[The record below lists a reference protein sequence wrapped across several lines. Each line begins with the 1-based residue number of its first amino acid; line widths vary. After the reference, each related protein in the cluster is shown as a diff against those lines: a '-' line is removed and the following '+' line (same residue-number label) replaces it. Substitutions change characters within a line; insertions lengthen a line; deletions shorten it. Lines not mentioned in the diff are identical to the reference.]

1 MPRNSDEQISQSDD
15 PLVPVRAMIRRLPPE
30 AVRAVGRALHA
41 KLNAPPTPAERRV
54 KMLAF
59 LARLLEERPQYPEC
73 LPYVAR
79 REYDARRAEDPSLG
93 PPSARLQEQF
103 GSWARAC
110 HAGRGLLEDGRSW
123 GPGEPWPRPP
133 RHPQNYKRE
142 EAIASVQRCAQ
153 ALGHTPSSSEY
164 HHWVINRRARARKV
178 GASVRPYAPY
188 ASVMRLLAPDRAHGN
203 GWRLALARVFGK
215 TNR

>member
-1 MPRNSDEQISQSDD
+1 MTRDESSIGSALA
-15 PLVPVRAMIRRLPPE
+15 PIRAIVALLPKE
-30 AVRAVGRALHA
+30 VVAEVAHALHA
-41 KLNAPPTPAERRV
+41 KLNVPPTAAERRV
-54 KMLAF
+54 KMLGL
-59 LARLLEERPQYPEC
+59 LARLLGERPQHPEC
-73 LPYVAR
+73 LPYLPR
-79 REYDARRAEDPSLG
+79 KEYDARRAENPSLG
-93 PPSARLQEQF
+93 PPSARLQKQF

-110 HAGRGLLEDGRSW
+110 HAAWGLLGDGRSW
-123 GPGEPWPRPP
+123 GPGQPWPRPP
-133 RHPQNYKRE
+133 RHPNNYTAA
-142 EAIASVQRCAQ
+142 EAEASVRRCYE
-153 ALGHTPSSSEY
+153 ALRHVPSSYEY